1 MLLNHADDVFSYY
14 PDIEN
19 LRQSPNN
26 IDKQNIKTLT
36 QNLANPRL
44 LDSVGHDVTS
54 VDDIV
59 CRTQLPIAEVLSQLS
74 TLELSGYVQQTAGGY
89 TRIKGAIMFD
99 ILMYLFESL
108 IHNESEFHYDQ
119 EELTEELVRAGFH
132 HDEIYKALLWLGSW
146 LPYKNLSKRHI

>member
-1 MLLNHADDVFSYY
+1 MCIIEAGLRSGTMVTAQHAIAQNRDVFAVPGNVMDEQNWGCHQLIQQGAMLRIMPTMFSLTT

-89 TRIKGAIMFD
+89 TRIKGRN
-99 ILMYLFESL
+99 Y
-108 IHNESEFHYDQ
+108 
-119 EELTEELVRAGFH
+119 V
-132 HDEIYKALLWLGSW
+132 
-146 LPYKNLSKRHI
+146 